1 MNPKFL
7 AWITGRMGLPLTVI
21 GQTWKKV
28 FRSLGKIIIYMY
40 TFEDDSVENE
50 NTDNGREEGDLFI
63 SCP

>member
-1 MNPKFL
+1 
-7 AWITGRMGLPLTVI
+7 MGLPLTVI

-40 TFEDDSVENE
+40 TFEDDSVESE
-50 NTDNGREEGDLFI
+50 NTDNGREEGDLFV